1 MTKNSEDLDYNR
13 QLWKFAKAYCH
24 RYTIK
29 TFADLTSIPINT
41 LSRNLNVEKDNA
53 NLEGT
58 FAGATF
64 NKVARWARELEE
76 EKLAEGLPVE
86 LNGFEL
92 PQRPGGQRGERKS
105 NGASEEAQDDRASA
119 DGPADAGEIPSADLR
134 TEAGEDSYGDENGA
148 DDGIADG
155 TEIVIPAGVSI
166 TRPELRGRA
175 LELWSKPAFFS
186 EDLTSDDLERTFG
199 ITLLAAADTKDIYAG
214 WRGPS
219 LPEGVTLTEEMHD
232 EIARLVQDWLRY
244 AYAYEICDKVENLKR
259 QYAFGYILR
268 GKLELEVLLIR
279 EYWMTPPDDESSR
292 RKLRRDRE
300 IEWRVER
307 IAELK
312 DIEYPSFQELLVFGT
327 IRIGR
332 AVFGAVSKAA
342 AWSLRRIFR
351 RTGRTEH

>member
-1 MTKNSEDLDYNR
+1 MTKDSEDLDYNR
-13 QLWKFAKAYCH
+13 ELWIFAKTYCH

-41 LSRNLNVEKDNA
+41 LSRNLNVDEDNA
-53 NLEGT
+53 DLKGT
-58 FAGATF
+58 FAGPTF
-64 NKVARWARELEE
+64 NKVARWAREFEE

-86 LNGFEL
+86 LDGFEL
-92 PQRPGGQRGERKS
+92 PQRPGVQRGERKS
-105 NGASEEAQDDRASA
+105 NGASEEAQDDSASA
-119 DGPADAGEIPSADLR
+119 DVPADAGEIPSADLR
-134 TEAGEDSYGDENGA
+134 TEAGGDSYADENGA

-214 WRGPS
+214 WLGPS

-232 EIARLVQDWLRY
+232 EIARLARDWLRY
-244 AYAYEICDKVENLKR
+244 AYAYEICEKVENLKR
-259 QYAFGYILR
+259 HYAFGYILR
-268 GKLELEVLLIR
+268 GKLELEVLLIG
-279 EYWMTPPDDESSR
+279 EYWMTPPDDEIPWQELQR
-292 RKLRRDRE
+292 RRE
-300 IEWRVER
+300 IGWRVER

-312 DIEYPSFQELLVFGT
+312 DVEYPSFQELLVFGT
-327 IRIGR
+327 IRIGK
-332 AVFGAVSKAA
+332 AVFAAVSKAA
-342 AWSLRRIFR
+342 VWSLRRIFR
-351 RTGRTEH
+351 RTDRTEH